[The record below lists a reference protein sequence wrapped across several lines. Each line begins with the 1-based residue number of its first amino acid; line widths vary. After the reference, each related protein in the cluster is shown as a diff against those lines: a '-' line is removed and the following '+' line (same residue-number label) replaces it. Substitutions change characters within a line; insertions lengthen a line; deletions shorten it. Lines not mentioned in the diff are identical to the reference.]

1 MTETAIIAL
10 VAGIMLIGLI
20 GVLIPIFPDVI
31 LIWLGALVY
40 GVLAGWGVIGGWLFA
55 GISVLGAIGGLS
67 EIWASSMGAR
77 VGGASL
83 WGILGGLV
91 LGLVGLIVIPPFGAV
106 IGLLLGTF
114 LVETWRLRDMRQA
127 ARGTFGMGLGYG
139 MAFVVKL
146 VMGLGMVGL
155 WIVWVLRG

>member
-1 MTETAIIAL
+1 VTETAVTAV

-20 GVLIPIFPDVI
+20 GVLIPVLPDVV

-40 GVLAGWGVIGGWLFA
+40 GVLVGWGPSGGWLFA
-55 GISVLGAIGGLS
+55 VITLLGALGALS

-83 WGILGGLV
+83 WGILGGLG
-91 LGLVGLIVIPPFGAV
+91 LGLIGLIVLPPFGAV

-114 LVETWRLRDMRQA
+114 LVEAWRGRDVRQA
-127 ARGTFGMGLGYG
+127 AKGTLGMGVGYG
-139 MAFVVKL
+139 LAFVVKL
-146 VMGLGMVGL
+146 VMALGMIGL
-155 WIVWVLRG
+155 WIVWLVRG